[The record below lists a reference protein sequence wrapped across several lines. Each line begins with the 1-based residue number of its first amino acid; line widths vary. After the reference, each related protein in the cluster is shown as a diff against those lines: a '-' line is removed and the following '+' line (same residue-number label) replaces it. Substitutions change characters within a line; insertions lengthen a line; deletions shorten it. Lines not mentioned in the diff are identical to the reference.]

1 MPHAVNLLGRLLLAY
16 MFVSSGWGKLTAYAA
31 TAHYLQSLGIPGA
44 LLPLVI
50 LAELGGG
57 IAVLLGFLTRIA
69 ALGLAVFCVLT
80 AVMVHY
86 PLAQAA
92 TEVQI
97 QHLQM
102 LNVMKNLAIAG
113 GFLVLAAHGAG
124 KLSLDRKLGL
134 RWM

>member
-1 MPHAVNLLGRLLLAY
+1 MRHAVNLLGRVLLAY

-31 TAHYLQSLGIPGA
+31 TSHYLQSLDIPTA
-44 LLPLVI
+44 LLPVVI
-50 LAELGGG
+50 LVELGGG
-57 IAVLLGFLTRIA
+57 IAILLGLFTRVA
-69 ALGLAVFCVLT
+69 AVGLAVFCVLT

-86 PLAQAA
+86 PLAHAA
-92 TEVQI
+92 TDVQI

-124 KLSLDRKLGL
+124 KISLDQRL
-134 RWM
+134 RSNAE